1 MNCGPDLNNR
11 HTQILAAERLIL
23 HFHGVGPVPDGIGS
37 EERNYWCEEDRFK
50 SILDSVCTLSTEI
63 PIEIT
68 FDDGNISDAVVAL
81 PALVD
86 RGLTASFFVCA
97 GRIGLTG
104 YLDRSTMIDIISSNM
119 DIGSHGWGHV
129 DWRRVDDKML
139 DVEID
144 EAPKK
149 IADTFGY
156 AIAKVSIPFGSYDRR
171 VVRRLRR
178 SEAKTVFTSDGGRAP
193 LAGWMLPRE
202 SFRTSWDNGTLAEIA
217 TRPLSMKASIRR
229 SVVSL
234 IKRLR

>member
-1 MNCGPDLNNR
+1 MLKMSES
-11 HTQILAAERLIL
+11 TQVLATERLIL
-23 HFHGVGPVPDGIGS
+23 HFHGVGPVPDGIDS

-68 FDDGNISDAVVAL
+68 FDDGNISDAIVAL

-97 GRIGLTG
+97 GRVGLSG
-104 YLDRSTMIDIISSNM
+104 YLDRSAMIDIISSNM

-129 DWRRVDDKML
+129 DWRRVNDKML

-144 EAPKK
+144 DAPKK
-149 IADTFGY
+149 IADAIGR

-171 VVRRLRR
+171 VVRRLQR
-178 SEAKTVFTSDGGRAP
+178 SEAKAVFTSDGGRAP
-193 LAGWMLPRE
+193 LTGWMLPRE
-202 SFRTSWDNGTLAEIA
+202 AFRTSWDNATLAEIA

-229 SVVSL
+229 SVISL

>member
-1 MNCGPDLNNR
+1 VNCGPDLNNR
-11 HTQILAAERLIL
+11 RTQILAAERLIL

-86 RGLTASFFVCA
+86 RGLTASFFVYA
-97 GRIGLTG
+97 GRIGLSG
-104 YLDRSTMIDIISSNM
+104 YLDKSAMIDIISSNM

-129 DWRRVDDKML
+129 DWRRVDNKML
-139 DVEID
+139 DVEIG

-149 IADTFGY
+149 IADTLGC

-193 LAGWMLPRE
+193 LTGWLLPRE
-202 SFRTSWDNGTLAEIA
+202 SFRTSWDNRTLAEIV
-217 TRPLSMKASIRR
+217 TPPSSMKASIRR

>member
-11 HTQILAAERLIL
+11 RKQILTAERLIL

-50 SILDSVCTLSTEI
+50 SIL
-63 PIEIT
+63 
-68 FDDGNISDAVVAL
+68 G
-81 PALVD
+81 
-86 RGLTASFFVCA
+86 
-97 GRIGLTG
+97 
-104 YLDRSTMIDIISSNM
+104 
-119 DIGSHGWGHV
+119 V

-149 IADTFGY
+149 IADALGC

-193 LAGWMLPRE
+193 LTGWMLPRE
-202 SFRTSWDNGTLAEIA
+202 SFRTSWL
-217 TRPLSMKASIRR
+217 
-229 SVVSL
+229 
-234 IKRLR
+234 

>member
-11 HTQILAAERLIL
+11 RTQILAAERLIL

-97 GRIGLTG
+97 GRIGESV
-104 YLDRSTMIDIISSNM
+104 YPDI
-119 DIGSHGWGHV
+119 
-129 DWRRVDDKML
+129 
-139 DVEID
+139 
-144 EAPKK
+144 
-149 IADTFGY
+149 
-156 AIAKVSIPFGSYDRR
+156 
-171 VVRRLRR
+171 
-178 SEAKTVFTSDGGRAP
+178 
-193 LAGWMLPRE
+193 
-202 SFRTSWDNGTLAEIA
+202 
-217 TRPLSMKASIRR
+217 
-229 SVVSL
+229 
-234 IKRLR
+234 

>member
-1 MNCGPDLNNR
+1 VNCGPDLNNR
-11 HTQILAAERLIL
+11 RTQISAADRLIL
-23 HFHGVGPVPDGIGS
+23 DFHGVGPVPDGIGS

-50 SILDSVCTLSTEI
+50 SILDSVCTLSAQI

-97 GRIGLTG
+97 GRIGLSG
-104 YLDRSTMIDIISSNM
+104 YLDKSAMIDIISSNM

-144 EAPKK
+144 EAPQK
-149 IADTFGY
+149 IADTIGC
-156 AIAKVSIPFGSYDRR
+156 AIAKLSIPFGSYDRR

-193 LAGWMLPRE
+193 LPGWMLPRE
-202 SFRTSWDNGTLAEIA
+202 AYKTSWDNRTLPEMV
-217 TRPLSMKASIRR
+217 TRPSSMRASIRR

>member
-11 HTQILAAERLIL
+11 RTQILAAERLIL

-97 GRIGLTG
+97 GRIGLSG
-104 YLDRSTMIDIISSNM
+104 YLDKSAMIDIISSNM

-139 DVEID
+139 DVEFD
-144 EAPKK
+144 EALKK
-149 IADTFGY
+149 IADTLGC
-156 AIAKVSIPFGSYDRR
+156 AIAKVSNRIRE
-171 VVRRLRR
+171 LRSSSR
-178 SEAKTVFTSDGGRAP
+178 
-193 LAGWMLPRE
+193 
-202 SFRTSWDNGTLAEIA
+202 
-217 TRPLSMKASIRR
+217 ASIVTQRGKDGLHER
-229 SVVSL
+229 WGPRFANRMDAASRVFQNLVG
-234 IKRLR
+234 

>member
-11 HTQILAAERLIL
+11 RPQILAAERLIL

-68 FDDGNISDAVVAL
+68 FDNGNISDAVVAL

-97 GRIGLTG
+97 GRIGLSG
-104 YLDRSTMIDIISSNM
+104 YLDKSAMIDIISSNM
-119 DIGSHGWGHV
+119 DIGSHGWGHA

-144 EAPKK
+144 EAPKRSQTPLVAQSPRYQSHSGAM
-149 IADTFGY
+149 IVESCVDCDA
-156 AIAKVSIPFGSYDRR
+156 ARQ
-171 VVRRLRR
+171 RR
-178 SEAKTVFTSDGGRAP
+178 SSRAMG
-193 LAGWMLPRE
+193 A
-202 SFRTSWDNGTLAEIA
+202 TL
-217 TRPLSMKASIRR
+217 R
-229 SVVSL
+229 
-234 IKRLR
+234 